1 MRVVLVCVV
10 ACVVFHFRFGLCG
23 VRVVDYDLLCCVFDV
38 VWFGLVW
45 AGDVLVWF
53 GVVYEFVAVLYCCVF
68 VLFL

>member
-45 AGDVLVWF
+45 AGVVVCV
-53 GVVYEFVAVLYCCVF
+53 GV
-68 VLFL
+68 